1 MCESIESKLP
11 NDVLDEL
18 IVSRQDH
25 TLSYFA
31 DGKYTEEDLNGFVN
45 QCRSFDLIRS
55 RNLYVNSLMHN
66 HILEKM
72 YEEIQVY
79 QDTFDEES
87 LFSATVRDNYV
98 NNGLQFIANGKLAIV
113 LLAGGQATRM
123 RPGVIKGCLDI
134 GLPSHK
140 LMFRRFCESIL
151 ALEKEV
157 RDMFHKEIHQD
168 LFIMTNEFNEKKIKS
183 TFRDNDY
190 FGLQPSQ
197 LHFFTQGS
205 FPCVNDEG
213 GCLMREKYR
222 IALSPNGSGG
232 IFSSIRKWGIIDQWK
247 SKGVEYVHIFSND
260 NAAVIPGDPVFV
272 GYCLAHDS
280 DVCIECVEKTCPEE
294 QLSMIAKYGNRPM
307 IAVSSE
313 MSYRQEC
320 KRNLNGE
327 LVFRY
332 GFICN
337 SLLKLS
343 FIVNHCH
350 ESSLPAY
357 CHIVRKAVP
366 YYDTVLN
373 RTIKPVS
380 PNGFQMEYYIS
391 DVFPLAKQ
399 LDVLVVPREK
409 YIPINNLPGKP
420 IESPEVAVR
429 LLSSKFKQLLEANGV
444 VVEED
449 PSLRSVIEISPLVS
463 YRGNGLSQLR
473 GCRMRVPLLLIASSE
488 VGDRAVTRLSEHLGQ
503 LVSSSSVNTYVVLS
517 FI

>member
-1 MCESIESKLP
+1 
-11 NDVLDEL
+11 
-18 IVSRQDH
+18 
-25 TLSYFA
+25 
-31 DGKYTEEDLNGFVN
+31 
-45 QCRSFDLIRS
+45 
-55 RNLYVNSLMHN
+55 
-66 HILEKM
+66 
-72 YEEIQVY
+72 
-79 QDTFDEES
+79 
-87 LFSATVRDNYV
+87 
-98 NNGLQFIANGKLAIV
+98 
-113 LLAGGQATRM
+113 
-123 RPGVIKGCLDI
+123 
-134 GLPSHK
+134 
-140 LMFRRFCESIL
+140 
-151 ALEKEV
+151 
-157 RDMFHKEIHQD
+157 
-168 LFIMTNEFNEKKIKS
+168 MTNEFNEKKIKS

-222 IALSPNGSGG
+222 VCFQLLLLMQIALSPNGSGG

-260 NAAVIPGDPVFV
+260 NAAVIVRLVVSSHLQPGDPVFV

-350 ESSLPAY
+350 ESSLPAQY
-357 CHIVRKAVP
+357 GFADWMKGSCHIVRKAVP

-449 PSLRSVIEISPLVS
+449 PSLRSVIEVWLVGQNHS
-463 YRGNGLSQLR
+463 RF
-473 GCRMRVPLLLIASSE
+473 LLQFPTEEMVLASFE
-488 VGDRAVTRLSEHLGQ
+488 DVE
-503 LVSSSSVNTYVVLS
+503 
-517 FI
+517 